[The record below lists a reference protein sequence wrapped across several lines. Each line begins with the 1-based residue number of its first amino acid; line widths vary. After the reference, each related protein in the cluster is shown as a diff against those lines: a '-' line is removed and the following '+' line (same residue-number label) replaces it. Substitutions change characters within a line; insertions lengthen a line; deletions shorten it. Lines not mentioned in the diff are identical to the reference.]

1 VMTSINHTFM
11 NFIII
16 SSSSSGGGGDHKGG

>member
-1 VMTSINHTFM
+1 MMTSINHTFM